1 MSTTSIST
9 KDVPRLDV
17 SASSDC
23 FRKFRQDFLNMLCAT
38 TDTKGFSVS
47 EHLVGTDQGGPDEDS
62 FDGTAAEQHAQKAA
76 FRARKLKGWDLLM
89 SALECHP
96 LL

>member
-1 MSTTSIST
+1 MSATSIST
-9 KDVPRLDV
+9 KDIPRLDV
-17 SASSDC
+17 SASSVS
-23 FRKFRQDFLNMLCAT
+23 FRKFKRDLLNVLCGT
-38 TDTKGFSVS
+38 TDTQGFSVS
-47 EHLVGTDQGGPDEDS
+47 EHLVGTDQGGPEGDPL
-62 FDGTAAEQHAQKAA
+62 DGTAAEQRAQKAV